1 MDFKLSLENYQYCL
15 VVNNADED
23 INLILQNKLPD
34 GIEAEDAKENILTV
48 VNPTVI
54 QMYVDVKTES
64 APTLQVLG
72 ENEDIKIVNIGVAK
86 LKPQTINKIQF
97 VTLDGGKVWVVD
109 FGNSGDESV
118 QIAEI
123 SNEVASVKTL
133 AETAKSTADAASTA
147 AGEAKNTA
155 EAANTA
161 AGEAK
166 TTAETASS
174 TATEAKTT
182 AEAAKSTAETASST
196 ATEAKSTAET
206 ANSTAGEAKTTAET
220 ASSTANAAKS
230 TAETASSTAT
240 EAKNTADG
248 LSSTV
253 TEVQSTLATTTNT
266 ANQAKSTAD
275 SATTAITGL
284 ESRVQALEAK
294 P

>member
-15 VVNNADED
+15 VVNNADEG

-34 GIEAEDAKENILTV
+34 GIEAENSKENSLTV

-64 APTLQVLG
+64 APTLQVSG
-72 ENEDIKIVNIGVAK
+72 ENEDIKIVNVGVAK
-86 LKPQTINKIQF
+86 LKPQTINKMQF
-97 VTLDGGKVWVVD
+97 VTLDGGKVWIAD

-123 SNEVASVKTL
+123 SNEVKSAKTL

-174 TATEAKTT
+174 TATEAKST
-182 AEAAKSTAETASST
+182 ADTAKSTAEAASST
-196 ATEAKSTAET
+196 AT
-206 ANSTAGEAKTTAET
+206 EAKTTAET
-220 ASSTANAAKS
+220 ASSTAG
-230 TAETASSTAT
+230 
-240 EAKNTADG
+240 EAKT
-248 LSSTV
+248 
-253 TEVQSTLATTTNT
+253 T

-275 SATTAITGL
+275 NAATTITKL
-284 ESRVQALEAK
+284 ETRIQALESK
-294 P
+294 S

>member
-34 GIEAEDAKENILTV
+34 GIEAEDVKENSLTV

-109 FGNSGDESV
+109 FGNSGDESA

-133 AETAKSTADAASTA
+133 AETAKSTAET
-147 AGEAKNTA
+147 
-155 EAANTA
+155 
-161 AGEAK
+161 AK
-166 TTAETASS
+166 TTANQ
-174 TATEAKTT
+174 
-182 AEAAKSTAETASST
+182 AKSTAETA
-196 ATEAKSTAET
+196 
-206 ANSTAGEAKTTAET
+206 KT
-220 ASSTANAAKS
+220 
-230 TAETASSTAT
+230 
-240 EAKNTADG
+240 
-248 LSSTV
+248 
-253 TEVQSTLATTTNT
+253 T

-284 ESRVQALEAK
+284 ESRVQALESK

>member
-1 MDFKLSLENYQYCL
+1 MDFKLALENYQYCL
-15 VVNNADED
+15 VVNNADEG

-34 GIEAEDAKENILTV
+34 GIEAENSKENRLAV
-48 VNPTVI
+48 VDPTVI

-64 APTLQVLG
+64 APTLQVSG
-72 ENEDIKIVNIGVAK
+72 ENEDIKIVNVGVAK

-97 VTLDGGKVWVVD
+97 VTLDGGKVWIAD

-166 TTAETASS
+166 I
-174 TATEAKTT
+174 
-182 AEAAKSTAETASST
+182 
-196 ATEAKSTAET
+196 
-206 ANSTAGEAKTTAET
+206 
-220 ASSTANAAKS
+220 

-253 TEVQSTLATTTNT
+253 TEVQSTLTTTTNT

-275 SATTAITGL
+275 SATTAIAKFETK
-284 ESRVQALEAK
+284 VQALESK
-294 P
+294 S

>member
-1 MDFKLSLENYQYCL
+1 MDFKLALENYQYCL
-15 VVNNADED
+15 VVNNADEG

-34 GIEAEDAKENILTV
+34 GIEAENSKENSLTV

-64 APTLQVLG
+64 APTLQVSG
-72 ENEDIKIVNIGVAK
+72 ENEDIKIVNVGVAK

-97 VTLDGGKVWVVD
+97 VTLDGGKVWIAD

-174 TATEAKTT
+174 TATEAK
-182 AEAAKSTAETASST
+182 
-196 ATEAKSTAET
+196 
-206 ANSTAGEAKTTAET
+206 
-220 ASSTANAAKS
+220 
-230 TAETASSTAT
+230 
-240 EAKNTADG
+240 NTADG

-253 TEVQSTLATTTNT
+253 TEVQSTLTTTTNT

-275 SATTAITGL
+275 SATTTIAGL
-284 ESRVQALEAK
+284 ETRVQALESK

>member
-1 MDFKLSLENYQYCL
+1 MNFKLSLENYQYCL

-34 GIEAEDAKENILTV
+34 GIEAENSKENSLTV

-64 APTLQVLG
+64 APTLQVSG
-72 ENEDIKIVNIGVAK
+72 ENKDIKIVNVGVAK
-86 LKPQTINKIQF
+86 LKPQTINKMQF
-97 VTLDGGKVWVVD
+97 VTLDGGKVWIAD

-133 AETAKSTADAASTA
+133 AETAKSTAD
-147 AGEAKNTA
+147 
-155 EAANTA
+155 
-161 AGEAK
+161 
-166 TTAETASS
+166 
-174 TATEAKTT
+174 
-182 AEAAKSTAETASST
+182 TASST

-220 ASSTANAAKS
+220 ANSTANAAKS
-230 TAETASSTAT
+230 I
-240 EAKNTADG
+240 
-248 LSSTV
+248 
-253 TEVQSTLATTTNT
+253 
-266 ANQAKSTAD
+266 AD
-275 SATTAITGL
+275 SAATAIAEFKT
-284 ESRVQALEAK
+284 RVQALELK

>member
-15 VVNNADED
+15 VINNADEG

-34 GIEAEDAKENILTV
+34 GIEAENSKENSLTV

-54 QMYVDVKTES
+54 QMYVDVKTKS
-64 APTLQVLG
+64 APTLQVSG
-72 ENEDIKIVNIGVAK
+72 ENKDIKIVNVGVAK

-97 VTLDGGKVWVVD
+97 VTLDGGKVWIAD
-109 FGNSGDESV
+109 FGNSCDESV

-123 SNEVASVKTL
+123 SNEVKSVKTL
-133 AETAKSTADAASTA
+133 AETAKSTADAANTA
-147 AGEAKNTA
+147 AGEAKN
-155 EAANTA
+155 
-161 AGEAK
+161 
-166 TTAETASS
+166 
-174 TATEAKTT
+174 
-182 AEAAKSTAETASST
+182 
-196 ATEAKSTAET
+196 
-206 ANSTAGEAKTTAET
+206 
-220 ASSTANAAKS
+220 

-253 TEVQSTLATTTNT
+253 TKVQSTLTTTTST

-275 SATTAITGL
+275 SAATAIIELKTKVQIL
-284 ESRVQALEAK
+284 ESK

>member
-1 MDFKLSLENYQYCL
+1 MDFKLALENYQYCL
-15 VVNNADED
+15 VVNNADEG

-34 GIEAEDAKENILTV
+34 GVETENPKENSLTV

-64 APTLQVLG
+64 APTLQVSG
-72 ENEDIKIVNIGVAK
+72 ENEDIKIVNVGVAK

-97 VTLDGGKVWVVD
+97 VTLDGGKVWIAD

-123 SNEVASVKTL
+123 SNEVKSAKTL
-133 AETAKSTADAASTA
+133 AETAKSTADAANTA

-182 AEAAKSTAETASST
+182 AE
-196 ATEAKSTAET
+196 T
-206 ANSTAGEAKTTAET
+206 AN
-220 ASSTANAAKS
+220 STANAAKS

-240 EAKNTADG
+240 EAKNTANG

-284 ESRVQALEAK
+284 ETRVQALEAK

>member
-15 VVNNADED
+15 VVNNADEG

-34 GIEAEDAKENILTV
+34 GIEAENSKENSLTV

-64 APTLQVLG
+64 APTLQVSG
-72 ENEDIKIVNIGVAK
+72 ENEDIKIVNVGVAK

-97 VTLDGGKVWVVD
+97 VTLDGGKVWIAD
-109 FGNSGDESV
+109 FGNSGNESV

-123 SNEVASVKTL
+123 SNEVKSVKTL
-133 AETAKSTADAASTA
+133 AETAKSTADAANTA
-147 AGEAKNTA
+147 AGEAKN
-155 EAANTA
+155 
-161 AGEAK
+161 
-166 TTAETASS
+166 
-174 TATEAKTT
+174 
-182 AEAAKSTAETASST
+182 
-196 ATEAKSTAET
+196 
-206 ANSTAGEAKTTAET
+206 
-220 ASSTANAAKS
+220 

-253 TEVQSTLATTTNT
+253 TEVQSTLTTTTST

-275 SATTAITGL
+275 SAATAITGL
-284 ESRVQALEAK
+284 ETRVQALESK

>member
-34 GIEAEDAKENILTV
+34 DIEAEDAKENSLTV

-64 APTLQVLG
+64 APTLKVSG

-109 FGNSGDESV
+109 FGNSGNSGNSGDESV

-133 AETAKSTADAASTA
+133 AETAKSTA
-147 AGEAKNTA
+147 
-155 EAANTA
+155 
-161 AGEAK
+161 
-166 TTAETASS
+166 
-174 TATEAKTT
+174 
-182 AEAAKSTAETASST
+182 
-196 ATEAKSTAET
+196 
-206 ANSTAGEAKTTAET
+206 
-220 ASSTANAAKS
+220 
-230 TAETASSTAT
+230 ETASSTAT

-253 TEVQSTLATTTNT
+253 TKVQSTLATTTNI

-284 ESRVQALEAK
+284 KSRVQALESK

>member
-15 VVNNADED
+15 VVNNADEG

-34 GIEAEDAKENILTV
+34 GIEAENSKENSLTV

-64 APTLQVLG
+64 APTLQVSG
-72 ENEDIKIVNIGVAK
+72 ENEDIKIVNVGVAK

-97 VTLDGGKVWVVD
+97 VTLDGGKVWIAD
-109 FGNSGDESV
+109 FGNSGDGSV

-123 SNEVASVKTL
+123 SNEVKSVKTL
-133 AETAKSTADAASTA
+133 AETAKSTADAANTA
-147 AGEAKNTA
+147 AGEAKN
-155 EAANTA
+155 
-161 AGEAK
+161 
-166 TTAETASS
+166 
-174 TATEAKTT
+174 
-182 AEAAKSTAETASST
+182 
-196 ATEAKSTAET
+196 
-206 ANSTAGEAKTTAET
+206 
-220 ASSTANAAKS
+220 

-253 TEVQSTLATTTNT
+253 TEVQSTLTTTTST

-275 SATTAITGL
+275 SAATAITGFETRL
-284 ESRVQALEAK
+284 QALESK

>member
-15 VVNNADED
+15 VVNNADES

-34 GIEAEDAKENILTV
+34 GIEAENSKENSLTV

-64 APTLQVLG
+64 APTLQVSG
-72 ENEDIKIVNIGVAK
+72 ENKDIKIVDVGVAK

-97 VTLDGGKVWVVD
+97 VTLDGGKVWIAD
-109 FGNSGDESV
+109 FGNSGNESV

-123 SNEVASVKTL
+123 SNEVKLVKTL
-133 AETAKSTADAASTA
+133 AKTAKSTAD
-147 AGEAKNTA
+147 
-155 EAANTA
+155 AANTA

-166 TTAETASS
+166 
-174 TATEAKTT
+174 
-182 AEAAKSTAETASST
+182 
-196 ATEAKSTAET
+196 
-206 ANSTAGEAKTTAET
+206 N
-220 ASSTANAAKS
+220 

-240 EAKNTADG
+240 EAKNI
-248 LSSTV
+248 
-253 TEVQSTLATTTNT
+253 

-275 SATTAITGL
+275 SAATAITGL
-284 ESRVQALEAK
+284 ETKVQALESK

>member
-1 MDFKLSLENYQYCL
+1 MDFKLALENYQYCL
-15 VVNNADED
+15 VVNNADEG

-34 GIEAEDAKENILTV
+34 GIEAENSKENSLTV

-64 APTLQVLG
+64 APTLQVSG
-72 ENEDIKIVNIGVAK
+72 ENEDIKIVNVGVAK

-97 VTLDGGKVWVVD
+97 VTLDGGKVWIAD

-133 AETAKSTADAASTA
+133 AETAKSTAD
-147 AGEAKNTA
+147 
-155 EAANTA
+155 
-161 AGEAK
+161 
-166 TTAETASS
+166 TAS
-174 TATEAKTT
+174 A
-182 AEAAKSTAETASST
+182 T
-196 ATEAKSTAET
+196 ATEAKSIAET

-220 ASSTANAAKS
+220 ANSTANAAKS

-253 TEVQSTLATTTNT
+253 TEVQSTLTTTTNT

-275 SATTAITGL
+275 SATTAIAEL
-284 ESRVQALEAK
+284 ETKVQALESK

>member
-1 MDFKLSLENYQYCL
+1 MDFKLALENYQYCL
-15 VVNNADED
+15 VVNNADEG

-34 GIEAEDAKENILTV
+34 GIEAENSKENSLTV

-64 APTLQVLG
+64 APTLQVSAG
-72 ENEDIKIVNIGVAK
+72 ENEDIKIVNVGVAK

-97 VTLDGGKVWVVD
+97 VTLDGGKVWIAD

-166 TTAETASS
+166 TTAETA
-174 TATEAKTT
+174 
-182 AEAAKSTAETASST
+182 
-196 ATEAKSTAET
+196 
-206 ANSTAGEAKTTAET
+206 NSTAGEAKTTAET
-220 ASSTANAAKS
+220 ANSTANAAKS

-253 TEVQSTLATTTNT
+253 TEVQSTLTTTTNT

-275 SATTAITGL
+275 SATTTIARL
-284 ESRVQALEAK
+284 ETRVQALESK